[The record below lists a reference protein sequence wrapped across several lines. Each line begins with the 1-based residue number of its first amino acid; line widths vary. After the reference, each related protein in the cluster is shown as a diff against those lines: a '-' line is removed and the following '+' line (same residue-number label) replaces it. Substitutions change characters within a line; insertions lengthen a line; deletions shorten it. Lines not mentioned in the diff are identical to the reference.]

1 MGAELDAL
9 WGSGG
14 GVGIIRPEEC
24 SLLEPTGKRRCCCS
38 HDAIWPRRRRHR
50 CETRHT
56 FLSRP
61 RNNPTSVFFFFLLS
75 ATSYVAMSS
84 LLDVEVEGITGQL
97 AIGTYMSV
105 EPSLNACSDSVATL
119 ATATLEPGRL
129 SLPDSNSLRKSRQ

>member
-1 MGAELDAL
+1 MRYGLAD
-9 WGSGG
+9 
-14 GVGIIRPEEC
+14 VGIDARRDIPSSHGHAITRPP
-24 SLLEPTGKRRCCCS
+24 S
-38 HDAIWPRRRRHR
+38 
-50 CETRHT
+50 
-56 FLSRP
+56 
-61 RNNPTSVFFFFLLS
+61 FFFFLLS